1 MTRTSGIL
9 LFGLQLHC
17 VMKNREKNQNHKRT
31 RNILNP
37 VKPVNEASSST
48 LTKRAKNLAIHM
60 HKNFQDQSK
69 EYYNQD
75 DVLVLESLKFSTNIK
90 SYEINYGSQNKENK
104 RQKVQAIVQ
113 ATDQG
118 LISREGYRNLAS
130 IEYNLPRE
138 YLVSLEKTNINK
150 KMENLIPI
158 KLVNIHTTR
167 SEIGFNEDA
176 DIINEEIVEQMVSA
190 IG

>member
-1 MTRTSGIL
+1 MR
-9 LFGLQLHC
+9 
-17 VMKNREKNQNHKRT
+17 NREQNQNHNHKRA
-31 RNILNP
+31 RNTLNQI
-37 VKPVNEASSST
+37 KKVNEASSST

-75 DVLVLESLKFSTNIK
+75 DILVLESLKFSTNIK
-90 SYEINYGSQNKENK
+90 TYEINYGSQNKENK

-118 LISREGYRNLAS
+118 LIPREAYRNLAA

-150 KMENLIPI
+150 EMENLIPI

-167 SEIGFNEDA
+167 TN
-176 DIINEEIVEQMVSA
+176 INFERSRYY
-190 IG
+190 